1 MKDKQASEYFSR
13 KHMLSCS
20 QAVAKAFQNELNLT
34 DSYIEDLNKDSSGM
48 APGGMCGSLYAAL
61 DLCKDEK
68 MKQNVLDEFI
78 EQAQYATCRDIRANR
93 TISCRKTVELAAK
106 LLEEHLLQDL
116 SKSA

>member
-1 MKDKQASEYFSR
+1 MKNKLASEYFSR

-20 QAVAKAFQNELNLT
+20 QAVAKAFQSELNLT

-68 MKQNVLDEFI
+68 MKQEVINEFL
-78 EQAQYATCRDIRANR
+78 AQSKHAACRDIRINR
-93 TISCRKTVELAAK
+93 TISCRKTVELAAR
-106 LLEEHLLQDL
+106 LLEERLL
-116 SKSA
+116 